1 MTEGINRILD
11 NPSVNALRVAT
22 SLYTREAYY
31 PTKEH
36 TMERVKGFFQHISLY
51 IIALAKWLC
60 IGGGVGLI
68 GGVVGAAF
76 HIGVEQATELRL
88 AQPWII
94 WLLPVGGVVIV
105 GLYRLAHME
114 GRGTNNIIESV
125 HFGKDVPILLVPL
138 IFISTCITHLL
149 GGSAGREGAALQIGG
164 DLGEHFGKMLRM
176 DDKDCRLATLCGMS
190 ALFSALFGTPLAAVF
205 FALEVVSIGVLYYSG
220 LIPCITSSLVAY
232 AVSLRFGIEPMRFAV
247 AAPETDALT
256 LARAAALALGC
267 ALVSILF
274 CEALHRTEHL
284 AARLVK
290 NDYLRAFLGG
300 CLVIALTLLAGCR
313 DYNGAGG
320 HVIAAAL
327 GGTAKPEAFL
337 LKIVFTAVTLGCG
350 FKGGEIVPTLFVGS
364 TFGCAAGALLGLP
377 AGFAAA
383 LGITGLFCGMTNCPL
398 TSLLISVELFGA
410 DGLLCYAVVCAVSY
424 VCSGY
429 RGLYSSQTILY
440 SKLRAEFINVHTK

>member
-1 MTEGINRILD
+1 MGRKGERLMEKLQGFTD
-11 NPSVNALRVAT
+11 HVM
-22 SLYTREAYY
+22 LY
-31 PTKEH
+31 
-36 TMERVKGFFQHISLY
+36 VKTLV
-51 IIALAKWLC
+51 KWLLAAA
-60 IGGGVGLI
+60 LI
-68 GGVVGAAF
+68 GTVGGAVGSLF
-76 HIGVEQATELRL
+76 RLGVEYATELRTEVPALLYALPL
-88 AQPWII
+88 A
-94 WLLPVGGVVIV
+94 GVLIV
-105 GLYRLAHME
+105 ALYRFLRTQ
-114 GRGTNNIIESV
+114 GVGTNAVLDAV
-125 HFGKDVPILLVPL
+125 HQGRELPILLIPA
-138 IFISTCITHLL
+138 IFLATLLTHLA

-176 DDKDCRLATLCGMS
+176 DDKDCRLATLCGMG

-247 AAPETDALT
+247 AAPETGALT
-256 LARAAALALGC
+256 LARAAVLALGC

-274 CEALHRTEHL
+274 CEMLHRTEHL
-284 AARLVK
+284 TERLVK

-383 LGITGLFCGMTNCPL
+383 LGITGLFCGMTNCPI

>member
-1 MTEGINRILD
+1 MR
-11 NPSVNALRVAT
+11 SVKAFLNHVM
-22 SLYTREAYY
+22 LYVRT
-31 PTKEH
+31 
-36 TMERVKGFFQHISLY
+36 V
-51 IIALAKWLC
+51 AKWLLAAAL
-60 IGGGVGLI
+60 IGSV
-68 GGVVGAAF
+68 GGVVGTLFRA
-76 HIGVEQATELRL
+76 GVEYATWLRGE
-88 AQPWII
+88 QPVLL
-94 WLLPVGGVVIV
+94 WLLPVV
-105 GLYRLAHME
+105 GPAIAALYRSTRVE
-114 GRGTNNIIESV
+114 GLGTNAVLEAV
-125 HFGKDVPILLVPL
+125 HQGRSIPL
-138 IFISTCITHLL
+138 RLAPAIFFATIFTHLA

-164 DLGEHFGKMLRM
+164 DLGEHLGSLLRM

-220 LIPCITSSLVAY
+220 LIPCLTSSLVAY
-232 AVSLRFGIEPMRFAV
+232 AVSLRFGIEPTRYAV
-247 AAPETDALT
+247 AAPQIDAPT
-256 LARAAALALGC
+256 LLRAALLALGC

-274 CEALHRTEHL
+274 CETLHRTERL
-284 AARLVK
+284 AAKAVK

-300 CLVIALTLLAGCR
+300 WLVIALTLLAGCR

-320 HVIAAAL
+320 DIIAAAI
-327 GGTAKPEAFL
+327 GGTAKPEAFA
-337 LKIVFTAVTLGCG
+337 LKIIFTAVTLGCG
-350 FKGGEIVPTLFVGS
+350 FKGGEIVPTLFVGA

-383 LGITGLFCGMTNCPL
+383 LGITGLFCGMTNCPI
-398 TSLLISVELFGA
+398 TSLLISIELFGA